1 MLAWLTANL
10 GTIIITLVLIGIV
23 TAIIVKM
30 KKDKKQ
36 GKNSCGCGCQNCAM
50 HGMCHK

>member
-10 GTIIITLVLIGIV
+10 GTIIITIVLIGIV
-23 TAIIVKM
+23 SAIIVSM

-36 GKNSCGCGCQNCAM
+36 GKTSCGCGCQNCAM
-50 HGMCHK
+50 HGVCHK